1 MFSPSRPIALRY
13 IVIFVL
19 ITALQGC
26 AMPSMAHSMPMLIMP
41 RTVSMNGSLVVPD
54 GRPCKGSIDHAKSPE
69 DDFVQFW
76 VRDSWYVEDFALHPF
91 FLVYDKK
98 TNEWEQWEVWG
109 GDAFGYYTEQHPATR
124 QYSDGREHEPITF
137 THRQI
142 GCVRSLSPITYIDE
156 RPSECLAAEWT
167 GEHARRLIAVL
178 RRPET
183 YPYHHR
189 YMIWPGPN
197 SNGYARWVL
206 DQADLG
212 IDFHPKMVGKDWYGP
227 LGFGVGLTPS
237 RTGLHL
243 DLLGTGAA
251 VGLKDGVELHLLG
264 LTFGIDLWP
273 PAIKT
278 PLGRLGLHE

>member
-1 MFSPSRPIALRY
+1 
-13 IVIFVL
+13 
-19 ITALQGC
+19 
-26 AMPSMAHSMPMLIMP
+26 MPALIMP
-41 RTVSMNGSLVVPD
+41 RTVSLNGDLIVPD
-54 GRPCKGSIDHAKSPE
+54 GRPSKGWIDHAKSPD

-98 TNEWEQWEVWG
+98 TNAWEQWEVWA
-109 GDAFGYYTEQHPATR
+109 GDAFGYYTKQHPAKR
-124 QYSDGREHEPITF
+124 HYSDGREDEPVTF
-137 THRQI
+137 THKQT
-142 GCVRSLSPITYIDE
+142 GCVRSWSPVTYIDE

-167 GEHARRLIAVL
+167 GDDARRLMEVL

-183 YPYHHR
+183 YPDHHC

-206 DQADLG
+206 DQAGLG
-212 IDFHPKMVGKDWYGP
+212 LDFHPKMVGKDWHGP

-237 RTGLHL
+237 RTGVHL
-243 DLLGTGAA
+243 DVLGTGAA
-251 VGLKDGVELHLLG
+251 IGVKDGIELHLLG

-278 PLGRLGLHE
+278 PLGRLGMHE